1 MSTETTEKKVYPSQ
15 LNSKT
20 ISARIP
26 VQDYVDFLQDSLSKG
41 ISLND
46 WLLMKIYNNSVGNIR
61 NTNNENV
68 IEITKDELANGENS
82 VSGIIDFYT
91 TEVVENCF
99 EDDVIKADK
108 KFIIDVLGVYHN
120 CAKNLRT
127 YINLAN
133 KKEASLSDVKLQL
146 SILINNKFKDSKDKK
161 DFKNDLFELLNE
173 LQ

>member
-1 MSTETTEKKVYPSQ
+1 MSLETIEKKQYPSQ

-26 VQDYVDFLQDSLSKG
+26 VQDYVEFLQDSLSKG

-68 IEITKDELANGENS
+68 IEITKDELVNGDNT

-91 TEVVENCF
+91 NEVVENCF

-127 YINLAN
+127 YMNLAN
-133 KKEASLSDVKLQL
+133 KKEASLTDIKVQIRALVR
-146 SILINNKFKDSKDKK
+146 SKIHRNEQDDYLKEV
-161 DFKNDLFELLNE
+161 NELLKE
-173 LQ
+173 LE

>member
-46 WLLMKIYNNSVGNIR
+46 WLLMKIYNSNSKIGSNDI
-61 NTNNENV
+61 
-68 IEITKDELANGENS
+68 
-82 VSGIIDFYT
+82 GIIELTTEDLESTGFHFDSVYNFYKQEFENDKWTINKESLLELLGDFYNNT
-91 TEVVENCF
+91 TQLQNYYNT
-99 EDDVIKADK
+99 
-108 KFIIDVLGVYHN
+108 LN
-120 CAKNLRT
+120 
-127 YINLAN
+127 N
-133 KKEASLSDVKLQL
+133 KQASLPDVKLQL